1 MEKRLTADLNVV
13 ANSNLEIQLLDGD
26 LNIIQKLDDE
36 PNDVGG
42 LTSAELKAKFDESGN
57 IIKKYINETLIPA
70 VLTDD
75 ATEESRK
82 QAEAAR
88 VAAEQGRVT
97 AEEGRVSAETARA
110 QAETAR
116 QSAETARAG
125 AESTRQSKENAR
137 QTAETARANAET
149 DRQAAETRRGEAETA
164 RASAESERRNA
175 ESSRVTAE
183 GDRASA
189 EASRVTAE
197 QGRTS
202 AESTRV
208 QDEQK
213 RVSAENGRVE
223 AEAQRAAAEQARADE
238 NTGIVAQAT
247 AQANAAAQSAEI
259 ASASAQTA
267 QSAASS
273 AGTAASTASTA
284 AEAASGSASQAQ
296 ASAAAAAQSAAS
308 VDGINKTAQ
317 SWAVGGTGTRPGED
331 TDNAKYWAQQAQ
343 AVVGGDFA
351 TKNEAQGYVT
361 THNQSADAHADIRN
375 ALNGKEA
382 SGTAAA
388 AVTAHNK
395 DSAAHADIRE
405 ALADKEA
412 AGAAA
417 AVQGSLD
424 DHEGNTTMHI
434 TANERRSWNAKAEKP
449 KAVSVTL
456 TAAGWDSSTKKQT
469 VTVGGILADEATQR
483 VLALPAV
490 ASAAAYRDDG
500 ICMTARENGTVTFSA
515 KTVPSANLKVWV
527 SWESVEDV
535 TPPSASVAPQS
546 GVLYTAGLSGLE
558 ASDVTAFAQAI
569 SNCSDVTNETTVVYV
584 DFGSIHREISVGDQ
598 VTLPLNGT
606 NYAFDVIGFNHDELT
621 APTAYGVATA
631 TGKAGITFQMHDLF
645 GTYFAM
651 NDSTTN
657 VGGWKS
663 SKMRTSTM
671 VTMKGYLPAAWQT
684 VIKPVNKASGT
695 GGEFSRGTE
704 TVSDGCFLLAEVEI
718 FGNTTYSVVGE
729 GVQYAYYK
737 AGNSKIKNRNGS
749 ADYWW
754 ERSPGFGD
762 NISFCYV
769 NEVGNV
775 ANIGANRTNCVAFGF
790 CV

>member
-88 VAAEQGRVT
+88 VTAEQGRVT

-317 SWAVGGTGTRPGED
+317 SWAVGGTNTRPGED
-331 TDNAKYWAQQAQ
+331 TNNAKYWAEQAQ
-343 AVVGGDFA
+343 EVAGGDFA